1 MTKKIDN
8 PREALDS
15 EIIMKLEPFFNKLR
29 ENFAPNAKCIAV
41 QEHGD
46 YDIYTWRILRYDGLN
61 EPFSMQVLNL
71 ADTEE
76 ERKAFDNA
84 EKKADMQVV
93 FDDSHPDRGLLMIN
107 VLEGEHWRKYGGEER
122 GYGTQAPRETEM
134 RKSLQEY
141 IKQLFGIEGVPHLQY
156 LWADS
161 TAPIQI
167 AWRN

>member
-1 MTKKIDN
+1 MTKKIVN

-15 EIIMKLEPFFNKLR
+15 EIIMKIEPFFNKLR

-46 YDIYTWRILRYDGLN
+46 YDIYTWRLLRYDGLN
-61 EPFSMQVLNL
+61 EPFSVQVYNL
-71 ADTEE
+71 DGSEE
-76 ERKAFDNA
+76 ERKAFNDA
-84 EKKADMQVV
+84 EEKADMQVV
-93 FDDSHPDRGLLMIN
+93 FDESHPDRGLLMIN

-122 GYGTQAPRETEM
+122 GYDNQAPHETEM

-156 LWADS
+156 LWANS
-161 TAPIQI
+161 FAPIRI

>member
-1 MTKKIDN
+1 MTKKIVD
-8 PREALDS
+8 PKEALVS
-15 EIIMKLEPFFNKLR
+15 EIIMKPEPFFNKLR

-46 YDIYTWRILRYDGLN
+46 YDIYTWRLLRYDGLN
-61 EPFSMQVLNL
+61 EPFTVQVLSL
-71 ADTEE
+71 ANEE
-76 ERKAFDNA
+76 ERKAFDDA

-93 FDDSHPDRGLLMIN
+93 FDNSHPDRGLLMIN

-122 GYGTQAPRETEM
+122 GYGNQAPQETEM